1 MKLISIDESSGP
13 VFLIMLLN
21 PSFMEVL
28 WTFSDML
35 ATLCFTWVAKKLIL
49 MFQFSYTTAIQKTVT
64 SCIWEMMA
72 FSYDF
77 IKCIDFF
84 GNQFSITSSVLILTF
99 LLVSLRFFSF
109 TVLQIPPTSWV
120 SVSIYFPSN
129 ILTCLFHKPLILWL
143 PAYISDP
150 SRTLWFMIKQTCS

>member
-1 MKLISIDESSGP
+1 MELISIDESSGP

-35 ATLCFTWVAKKLIL
+35 ATFCFTWVVKKLIL
-49 MFQFSYTTAIQKTVT
+49 MFQFSYTTAIQRTVT

-77 IKCIDFF
+77 IKYIDFF
-84 GNQFSITSSVLILTF
+84 FGHQFSITSSLLILTF
-99 LLVSLRFFSF
+99 LFVFSSLFSF
-109 TVLQIPPTSWV
+109 TVLQIPPSCFN
-120 SVSIYFPSN
+120 FPSN
-129 ILTCLFHKPLILWL
+129 TLTCLFHKPLILWL